1 MNALNITHPSI
12 HSEFHKGNFVV
23 QRSTHPFSSMAMDQ
37 SHEQLNKSIK
47 GEGGA
52 VGLTEDPV
60 ALRRWMIAGPELSR
74 VVTEFEDTLCDVSP
88 SSNKHHEQVPH
99 VQTTFAKDIKSL
111 VVTFE
116 ELGNPFLEYSKEL
129 VVLDTKIIM
138 HDKAVQSVMSAKQL
152 GIEQYHAFVADR
164 IISNNNA
171 AITDTLSKNSLP
183 LFHSHVQNENSK
195 SHSKAITL
203 KRDCPLFS
211 RLYIACQSREA
222 DLEQFFMHENQS
234 KPPSISSQ
242 GRIRLGTKSDLLC
255 SLEKLSTSISGDIF
269 PDVSAHIIDGA
280 AVVNMRKPKVA
291 KTFGEYVDMDL
302 MPYFM
307 SRLEHVSRLDIVW
320 DQYFSNSLKEY
331 TRKVRGEG
339 TRRRVLENTA
349 IPKNWAGFLRNSDNK
364 KELFCFLAEKISKL
378 NSGSKEV
385 YTTHLNDV
393 LTAHEYDDSINEIKP
408 CSHEEADT
416 RMFLHVAHAAKHGHQ
431 KVSIRTVDTD
441 VVVLAVAQIQHL
453 QISELWIEFGIGKHY
468 RFIPAHLV
476 ALSMGPKR
484 ASALPFFHAL
494 TGCDTTSAFCGIGKK
509 TAWDAWEIFPQ
520 VTTVFS
526 SLSKNLCEID
536 HSLLD
541 KLEHFVVLLY
551 SKTCEAER
559 VNEARQ
565 ELFAR
570 GRSVENIP
578 PHKEH

>member
-1 MNALNITHPSI
+1 MELELLMLQFIRSLREGNFYLYLDSLNQLAPWFFALDRVHYARWLPVHIRDMNVLNITHPSI

-99 VQTTFAKDIKSL
+99 VQMTFAKDVKSL

-138 HDKAVQSVMSAKQL
+138 HDKAIQSVMSAKQL

-195 SHSKAITL
+195 SHTKAVTL
-203 KRDCPLFS
+203 KRDCHLFS

-234 KPPSISSQ
+234 EPPSISSQ

-255 SLEKLSTSISGDIF
+255 SLERLSTSISGDI
-269 PDVSAHIIDGA
+269 
-280 AVVNMRKPKVA
+280 
-291 KTFGEYVDMDL
+291 
-302 MPYFM
+302 
-307 SRLEHVSRLDIVW
+307 
-320 DQYFSNSLKEY
+320 
-331 TRKVRGEG
+331 
-339 TRRRVLENTA
+339 
-349 IPKNWAGFLRNSDNK
+349 IP
-364 KELFCFLAEKISKL
+364 
-378 NSGSKEV
+378 
-385 YTTHLNDV
+385 
-393 LTAHEYDDSINEIKP
+393 
-408 CSHEEADT
+408 
-416 RMFLHVAHAAKHGHQ
+416 
-431 KVSIRTVDTD
+431 
-441 VVVLAVAQIQHL
+441 
-453 QISELWIEFGIGKHY
+453 
-468 RFIPAHLV
+468 
-476 ALSMGPKR
+476 
-484 ASALPFFHAL
+484 
-494 TGCDTTSAFCGIGKK
+494 
-509 TAWDAWEIFPQ
+509 
-520 VTTVFS
+520 
-526 SLSKNLCEID
+526 
-536 HSLLD
+536 
-541 KLEHFVVLLY
+541 
-551 SKTCEAER
+551 
-559 VNEARQ
+559 
-565 ELFAR
+565 
-570 GRSVENIP
+570 
-578 PHKEH
+578 